1 MAVLLQLSNQ
11 RSSDFFDNSLEAANT
26 TFCYCFLLYFDLFT
40 LLRLSR
46 TLQFYYY
53 WPIRCGFH
61 FSHNW
66 AVQKVKSVF
75 HWLISSKFGI
85 NLQVRA
91 LQPVNAPK
99 TAYRSR
105 SGGLTWGM
113 EGDFFFVLIGS
124 KKIRNG
130 PASADQGC
138 STSSQG
144 SCHVHGTSWLCP
156 PTSPYPTFLASAK
169 SIFKMDC
176 ANIKMW
182 PKSDNCQTVSLVVKG
197 LTGRLKHTHTH
208 THTHRSRRNRL
219 VAMKL
224 VLILMA

>member
-11 RSSDFFDNSLEAANT
+11 RSSDFFNNSLEAANT
-26 TFCYCFLLYFDLFT
+26 TFYHCFLLYFDLFT

-105 SGGLTWGM
+105 SGCLTWGM
-113 EGDFFFVLIGS
+113 EGDFFF
-124 KKIRNG
+124 
-130 PASADQGC
+130 
-138 STSSQG
+138 
-144 SCHVHGTSWLCP
+144 LC
-156 PTSPYPTFLASAK
+156 
-169 SIFKMDC
+169 
-176 ANIKMW
+176 W
-182 PKSDNCQTVSLVVKG
+182 
-197 LTGRLKHTHTH
+197 
-208 THTHRSRRNRL
+208 
-219 VAMKL
+219 L
-224 VLILMA
+224 VLKRSEMVQPVPTKAVLHPAKAVATCTAHHDYAHPPRPIPPFLLAQNLSSKWIVPTLKCGQSQTIAKQCHWWLKV